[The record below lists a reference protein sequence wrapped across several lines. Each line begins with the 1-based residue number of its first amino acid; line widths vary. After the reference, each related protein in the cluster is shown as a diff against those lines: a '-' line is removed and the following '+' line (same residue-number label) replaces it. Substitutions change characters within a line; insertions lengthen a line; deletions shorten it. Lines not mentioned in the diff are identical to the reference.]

1 LAYDFECIFHAK
13 PSGLDNTSVTYGG
26 VNIFNRVENIREHI
40 TLGFLE
46 EYHIILIDSGIE
58 KNTKKA
64 VTMIRAMTED
74 PDFGA
79 ATKSIIDA
87 IGVTSKSI
95 IGLIRG
101 NPSLKGDKTG
111 KLEEKFA
118 QLIKYNHYLL
128 KSVNLTN
135 KEIDSIIK

>member
-1 LAYDFECIFHAK
+1 M
-13 PSGLDNTSVTYGG
+13 TYGG
-26 VNIFNRVENIREHI
+26 VNIFNRAENVRQHI

-64 VTMIRAMTED
+64 VTMIRNMVED
-74 PDFGA
+74 PVLGA

-87 IGVTSKSI
+87 IGTTSKSI
-95 IGLIRG
+95 IGLIAN
-101 NPSLKGDKTG
+101 NPSFKDDKTG
-111 KLEEKFA
+111 NLEEKFA

-135 KEIDSIIK
+135 KEIDSIIR

>member
-1 LAYDFECIFHAK
+1 
-13 PSGLDNTSVTYGG
+13 
-26 VNIFNRVENIREHI
+26 
-40 TLGFLE
+40 LE

-64 VTMIRAMTED
+64 VTMIRTMTED
-74 PDFGA
+74 PDFGS

-101 NPSLKGDKTG
+101 NPSFKDDKTG
-111 KLEEKFA
+111 RLEEKFA
-118 QLIKYNHYLL
+118 QLIKYNHHLL
-128 KSVNLTN
+128 KSMNLTN